1 MSIDIGSMRQQYS
14 SAALDLEALG
24 SDPIIAF
31 GLWFSNAVE
40 SQVKEPN
47 AMTLAT
53 VDDKGLPDA
62 RIVLLKEVDGQGF
75 VFYTNYGS
83 TKGQQLESNPHACLV
98 FNWLDLQRQVRIR
111 GTVSKYDAVKGESYF
126 QSRPR
131 LSQIAAWS
139 SPQSKPIHH
148 RTVLENLVVET
159 TATFEG
165 VEALPK
171 PPMWGGYILTP
182 SEIEFW
188 QGRRDRLHDRIK
200 YIATPEG
207 WKATILAP

>member
-14 SAALDLEALG
+14 SAPLNVDALG
-24 SDPIIAF
+24 TDPIKAF

-40 SQVKEPN
+40 AQVKEPN

-53 VDDKGLPDA
+53 VDESGMPDA

-83 TKGQQLESNPHACLV
+83 AKGQQMEANPHACLV
-98 FNWLDLQRQVRIR
+98 FNWLDLERQVRIR
-111 GTVSKYDAVKGESYF
+111 GTVAKYDAIKGESYF

-139 SPQSKPIHH
+139 SPQSKPIQH
-148 RTVLENLVVET
+148 REVLEKLVAET

-200 YIATPEG
+200 YISGSEG
-207 WKATILAP
+207 WKVSVLAP